1 MTQHDIQIL
10 EEGCMSNLK
19 KGSHLISV
27 LELHHEITS
36 QEPWN
41 PAGALLE
48 PFPGAHL
55 PELKKK
61 KKVNCF
67 LLESSS
73 KCISLQPPRCT
84 KSTSSAAEEGFSY
97 TFNSRYCQVEVILL
111 TPNTS
116 AESYPNPTNHSILSH

>member
-19 KGSHLISV
+19 KGSHLISI

-55 PELKKK
+55 PEFKKK
-61 KKVNCF
+61 KKLTAFFWKAAVNASPCNHLAVLRAP
-67 LLESSS
+67 LLQLKRVSAT
-73 KCISLQPPRCT
+73 P
-84 KSTSSAAEEGFSY
+84 STHGIA
-97 TFNSRYCQVEVILL
+97 RWR
-111 TPNTS
+111 
-116 AESYPNPTNHSILSH
+116 